1 MLLVRLSPTSITQYK
16 MTKIVTIL
24 MSGII
29 FVVTQEVRIRQVFFR
44 KNKLTSLTNH
54 MIIVSG
60 SLTILTR
67 MASHTRSLRL
77 AM

>member
-60 SLTILTR
+60 SLTILPR
-67 MASHTRSLRL
+67 MASHTLSLRL

>member
-16 MTKIVTIL
+16 MTKIATIL

-44 KNKLTSLTNH
+44 KNKLTSLITL

-60 SLTILTR
+60 SLTILPR
-67 MASHTRSLRL
+67 MASHTLSLRL

>member
-16 MTKIVTIL
+16 MINIATIL

-60 SLTILTR
+60 SLTILPR
-67 MASHTRSLRL
+67 MASHTLSLRL